1 MNILKFNKFERIA
14 GLFVAVAIFGFF
26 LSMISVAVKQGWFER
41 KVYWST
47 SFVNADGI
55 HPGTVVQIQGLKA
68 GSVQEISLTSDNR
81 IEVKFYVL
89 SKFADKIKQDSVAQL
104 IRPFVIG
111 ERVIDVAVGSAQA
124 PPLAAEEV
132 VASKETIDLMTLMSG
147 RNLGETL
154 STMNNMVDNLRHLA
168 EAFLDKNRTQS
179 FVNAFDQVE
188 PLLKNLNI
196 MSVEVVKLSR
206 QATRNDNL
214 GVVLGQLATTT
225 KELNALIPEM
235 NRQAPMVAKDVTQLV
250 ANLAILTH
258 EFKVIIPALAEVA
271 PDLPHASRRAV
282 EALDEAVVLI
292 KAMQKSMFVR
302 GSAEEVRKEEAEAA
316 KNKKHM
322 PASEK

>member
-1 MNILKFNKFERIA
+1 MNVLKFNKFERVA
-14 GLFVAVAIFGFF
+14 GLFVGIAILGFF
-26 LSMISVAVKQGWFER
+26 ISLISVAVKQGWFES
-41 KVYWST
+41 KVYWTT

-68 GSVQEISLTSDNR
+68 GSVEDVHLTEENR
-81 IEVKFYVL
+81 IEVQFYVL
-89 SKFADKIKQDSVAQL
+89 SKFADKIKQDSVTQL
-104 IRPFVIG
+104 IRPFIIG
-111 ERVIDVAVGSAQA
+111 ERVLDVTVGSNTADY
-124 PPLAAEEV
+124 LEAEAEIQ
-132 VASKETIDLMTLMSG
+132 SKETVDLMTLMSG

-154 STMNNMVDNLRHLA
+154 SAMSGMMENLKGLA
-168 EAFLDKNRTQS
+168 QAFLDKNRTQS
-179 FVNAFDQVE
+179 FVEAFDQIE
-188 PLLKNLNI
+188 PLLKNLNT

-206 QATRNDNL
+206 QATKNDNL

-235 NRQAPMVAKDVTQLV
+235 NRRAPEMAKDITQLV
-250 ANLAILTH
+250 SNLAVLTQ
-258 EFKVIIPALAEVA
+258 EFKVIIPALVEVA

-316 KNKKHM
+316 KTKKRM
-322 PASEK
+322 PATEK

>member
-1 MNILKFNKFERIA
+1 MSILKFNKFERIA
-14 GLFVAVAIFGFF
+14 GLFVAVAIFGF
-26 LSMISVAVKQGWFER
+26 LVSMISVAVKQGWFES
-41 KVYWST
+41 KVFWIT

-68 GSVQEISLTSDNR
+68 GSVDGVHLTHDNR
-81 IEVKFYVL
+81 IEVRFYVL
-89 SKFADKIKQDSVAQL
+89 SKFANKIKADSVTQL
-104 IRPFVIG
+104 IRPFIIG
-111 ERVIDVAVGSAQA
+111 ERVLDVTVGSPTAELVEAQA
-124 PPLAAEEV
+124 EIK
-132 VASKETIDLMTLMSG
+132 SKETVDLMTLMSG

-154 STMNNMVDNLRHLA
+154 SSMSAMMENLKGLA

-179 FVNAFDQVE
+179 FVNAFDQIE
-188 PLLKNLNI
+188 PLLKNLNT
-196 MSVEVVKLSR
+196 MSVEVVKLSK

-225 KELNALIPEM
+225 KELNALIPEI
-235 NRQAPMVAKDVTQLV
+235 NRQAPGMAKDVTQLV
-250 ANLAILTH
+250 SNLAVLTQ
-258 EFKVIIPALAEVA
+258 EFKVILPALAEVA

-316 KNKKHM
+316 KAKKRM
-322 PASEK
+322 PSSEK